1 MAFVHLAAGIDMEM
15 PPGTT
20 TALVGKSG
28 GGKSTSSLIDEDYT
42 PSYNNEAVLKKQ

>member
-1 MAFVHLAAGIDMEM
+1 LTAQSFGFHELSAGVDVEM

-28 GGKSTSSLIDEDYT
+28 GGKSTLVHLLLLGLILFN
-42 PSYNNEAVLKKQ
+42 SIN